1 MDTLLSG
8 RLAITQGPWIPCSE
22 PHVSCRQGMGVTGG
36 TPMGFDVGAVG
47 PGGTL
52 KGLDLVRP

>member
-1 MDTLLSG
+1 MFATRD
-8 RLAITQGPWIPCSE
+8 
-22 PHVSCRQGMGVTGG
+22 RQGMGVTGG

-52 KGLDLVRP
+52 KGLDLVIKFRTSSSADAQARAT